1 MKDSIIN
8 PPEKDPNSIMTVAD
22 QGQGGLE
29 EKKRSNSTTQLSIAL
44 TKDNPAITTPKR
56 ISKRNPSTTAEDGA
70 MNGRSRL
77 PSEVAQGQVGL
88 TAKARSHTSPSSIDL
103 TKDNPDPTITK
114 SQRKQPLPSKTAEDG
129 AVQGRPLV
137 AYNKNLKV
145 SKFHRLYKKAWRK
158 EVFGIQAFITWSSRT
173 AEYSGRAISKCPGW
187 WADVNMDPSSDAQ
200 TYNNIAA
207 FILTGLKAYDPS
219 LGGSMPQL
227 RSSMQNLFSLGDLE
241 DADNDEGSWALREYF
256 LRLATQCPTVVF
268 NGPTRYHYGQKVAS
282 LLGIFARVRP
292 DINCSTRQA
301 VDVDVASGSRI
312 LCPSLDWPCDHSSH
326 CGGIRATRK

>member
-22 QGQGGLE
+22 QGQRGLE
-29 EKKRSNSTTQLSIAL
+29 EKNRSNSTTPSSIAL

-56 ISKRNPSTTAEDGA
+56 ISKRNPSTTPEDGA
-70 MNGRSRL
+70 MTGDSL
-77 PSEVAQGQVGL
+77 FPSEVAQGQVGL
-88 TAKARSHTSPSSIDL
+88 SAKAQLNLTTPLLIDL
-103 TKDNPDPTITK
+103 TKDNPDPTNTK
-114 SQRKQPLPSKTAEDG
+114 SQRKQPPPSKTAEDG
-129 AVQGRPLV
+129 TVQGRPLV

-158 EVFGIQAFITWSSRT
+158 EVFGNQAFITWSSRT
-173 AEYSGRAISKCPGW
+173 AESSGRAISKCPGW

-200 TYNNIAA
+200 TYDDIAA

-241 DADNDEGSWALREYF
+241 DADNDKGSWALCEYF
-256 LRLATQCPTVVF
+256 LRLATQCPMVVF
-268 NGPTRYHYGQKVAS
+268 DLATAQRIITTDKKLPR
-282 LLGIFARVRP
+282 FWEF
-292 DINCSTRQA
+292 CSCLTQ
-301 VDVDVASGSRI
+301 
-312 LCPSLDWPCDHSSH
+312 H
-326 CGGIRATRK
+326 